1 MQGSVDGSNSLSPE
15 VCNDTLARKGVVLM
29 YQLYWQTFMDYC
41 SSQGIDNY
49 GAGKGLALE
58 RVGNIIFL
66 TIVTILNIYG
76 LLDRNIKQY

>member
-1 MQGSVDGSNSLSPE
+1 
-15 VCNDTLARKGVVLM
+15 M

-58 RVGNIIFL
+58 RVGKQYYSISNLQFL
-66 TIVTILNIYG
+66 TILVYD
-76 LLDRNIKQY
+76 LLDKII